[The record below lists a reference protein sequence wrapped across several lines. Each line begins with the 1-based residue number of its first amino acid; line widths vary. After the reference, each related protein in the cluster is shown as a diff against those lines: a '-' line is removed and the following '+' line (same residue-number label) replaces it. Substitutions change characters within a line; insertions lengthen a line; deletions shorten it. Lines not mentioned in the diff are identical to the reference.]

1 MANTSPIAEMAKKL
15 AWPKGTSS
23 SKYKYP
29 SGAPTSAFKQ
39 AKANTYGSSYGW
51 STASKKGASCDMFV
65 GVCVRA
71 SGYDKRWP
79 AGLNKALAHAKSS
92 SKWKEVKYNY
102 NVSDLRPGDV
112 MFSHHKKSTR
122 HPNWGNDK
130 AHHIFLYVG
139 NGDISQASA
148 QSKYG
153 YTSAMSISSQKS
165 KETWVRV
172 FRPTNSN
179 YSGTDTNS
187 GTVSTPAPTT
197 QTIIKTVSGADAILK
212 ACDEL
217 AWPLGTASS
226 KWKSPTP
233 ALKKWLDATLPNRK
247 WGRKYGASCDKAV
260 FCAIRK
266 SGYDNS
272 VKRNL
277 EDQIKPSKWNTS
289 KWQLVQG
296 GKNTKLDRSKF
307 QAGDVI
313 ITDRPGS
320 GGHIYIIYK
329 NGGRSDQIIAE
340 GSYSRKNHLHLVK
353 SKGELHN
360 PPGNLG
366 NWHWRPI
373 TTTTTTVTTGGSVY
387 AGGAEGGL
395 DDGRALVLEKSISQ
409 LYSTDNYKWVETEKE
424 ESEESKRLKQYQQS
438 LKDFLSNIKIE
449 DSRTNVAPVDVNVSY
464 SAIKSSK
471 QSIFKL
477 DKLKS
482 ASSTQSLISYPSLVE
497 APVIELSFNGITIGG
512 YGNSGDKYPNYI
524 SSMSVKKINGRINT
538 YTINLVYQVRAGED
552 PNFIDKLI
560 SNTGYL
566 KPLKIIYGDANSSGT
581 IFKEES
587 AVITDVK
594 SQDSV
599 SSSQINYTISAISSV
614 TSADKT
620 YYSFNAKTDK
630 PSNIINN
637 LLYNSGEIST
647 QLQTA
652 FPKMADKNFVVS
664 NNLIPN
670 NDSVVTVG
678 GMADVSP
685 LTYLTHVV
693 SCMVNVANNTSYFLT
708 FNDSKNGAYFN
719 IAEVAPVMDSN
730 VLYEVDVGYP
740 GDNFVTNFQLCDN
753 IYWPLVYEY
762 NGSISKWEY
771 DIDNYGNIN
780 RYQTNSLHT
789 DNKYLASSIINSNW
803 WKSLTEFPISAKLTL
818 KGLTIPVMLMTY
830 IRVNTLFYGQKDI
843 ASGIYVVT
851 DQEDSIS
858 GNGYSTTL
866 TLLRVSD

>member
-1 MANTSPIAEMAKKL
+1 MATIKMAHSNSGGKSSLQYSNFSNSGWAGVARAKNVNEAAKIVQIAMSGIGNTKVKYSDSPNIKANAKSV
-15 AWPKGTSS
+15 GYNFSRCS
-23 SKYKYP
+23 SKIK
-29 SGAPTSAFKQ
+29 SNCSNFVLACVQGALGLPTDMPRDFGAV
-39 AKANTYGSSYGW
+39 NI
-51 STASKKGASCDMFV
+51 KKSLMGTEGKFAC
-65 GVCVRA
+65 
-71 SGYDKRWP
+71 
-79 AGLNKALAHAKSS
+79 KALQGRFNFYTNLKGF
-92 SKWKEVKYNY
+92 NFQ
-102 NVSDLRPGDV
+102 PGDV
-112 MFSHHKKSTR
+112 
-122 HPNWGNDK
+122 
-130 AHHIFLYVG
+130 L
-139 NGDISQASA
+139 
-148 QSKYG
+148 
-153 YTSAMSISSQKS
+153 
-165 KETWVRV
+165 
-172 FRPTNSN
+172 
-179 YSGTDTNS
+179 
-187 GTVSTPAPTT
+187 
-197 QTIIKTVSGADAILK
+197 
-212 ACDEL
+212 
-217 AWPLGTASS
+217 
-226 KWKSPTP
+226 WKVY
-233 ALKKWLDATLPNRK
+233 KG
-247 WGRKYGASCDKAV
+247 GR
-260 FCAIRK
+260 
-266 SGYDNS
+266 
-272 VKRNL
+272 
-277 EDQIKPSKWNTS
+277 
-289 KWQLVQG
+289 
-296 GKNTKLDRSKF
+296 
-307 QAGDVI
+307 AGHTVI
-313 ITDRPGS
+313 IANVDGRTTPNFASTGGTIALSS
-320 GGHIYIIYK
+320 GGSYTVTSSDGSIY
-329 NGGRSDQIIAE
+329 
-340 GSYSRKNHLHLVK
+340 SYS
-353 SKGELHN
+353 
-360 PPGNLG
+360 
-366 NWHWRPI
+366 
-373 TTTTTTVTTGGSVY
+373 
-387 AGGAEGGL
+387 EGGL
-395 DDGRALVLEKSISQ
+395 DDGRALVLENSISQ

-424 ESEESKRLKQYQQS
+424 ESEESKRLKQHQQS
-438 LKDFLSNIKIE
+438 LKDFLSNINISDNKH
-449 DSRTNVAPVDVNVSY
+449 NVAPIDVNVSY

-482 ASSTQSLISYPSLVE
+482 ATSTQSLISYPSLVE

-512 YGNSGDKYPNYI
+512 YGNKGDKYPNYI

-566 KPLKIIYGDANSSGT
+566 KPLKIIYGDANSPGT

-620 YYSFNAKTDK
+620 YYSFSQKTDK

-637 LLYNSGEIST
+637 LLYNSGEVST
-647 QLQTA
+647 QLQAA
-652 FPKMADKNFVVS
+652 FPKMTDKNFVTS

-670 NDSVVTVG
+670 NDSIVTVG

-693 SCMVNVANNTSYFLT
+693 SCMSNMSNSTSYFLT

-719 IAEVAPVMDSN
+719 IAEVAPIMDSN

-740 GDNFVTNFQLCDN
+740 GSNFVTNFQLCDN
-753 IYWPLVYEY
+753 IYWPLIYEY

-780 RYQTNSLHT
+780 RYKTNSLHT